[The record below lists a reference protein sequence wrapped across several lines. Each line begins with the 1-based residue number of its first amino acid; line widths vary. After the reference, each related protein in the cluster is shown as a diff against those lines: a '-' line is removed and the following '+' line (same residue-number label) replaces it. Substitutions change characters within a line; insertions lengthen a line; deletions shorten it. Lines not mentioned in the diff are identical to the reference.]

1 MVKTI
6 EGLLEV
12 KEYSSYW

>member
-6 EGLLEV
+6 EGM
-12 KEYSSYW
+12 KMWP